1 MPLRNTPKIPSPLK
15 GHRVMNHDTS
25 YEQKIRP
32 ACTDPLIPNI
42 PTREGPQTRPMTR
55 TGQPWAQVYIQGPY
69 LDPECSHIRR
79 EPAVVEILKL
89 EDPPLSVPNELVLSP
104 KILQSHIELASTTRI
119 HEKSKN
125 MRTTAFPSLLLC
137 AVIAVAT
144 FTSILAAPAGA
155 DTYDYTQP
163 VEIECDTANG
173 MKHTFRGTNSPWGA
187 GATVGI
193 RTSTTFDIPDS
204 TSTWTSGKF
213 IKALPS
219 NCQIEII
226 RADPAATAGIAKQY
240 RMNKAQLGATITPP
254 WGAFN
259 RLRLFCYE
267 MNVGGRRSTIN
278 PI

>member
-1 MPLRNTPKIPSPLK
+1 
-15 GHRVMNHDTS
+15 
-25 YEQKIRP
+25 
-32 ACTDPLIPNI
+32 
-42 PTREGPQTRPMTR
+42 
-55 TGQPWAQVYIQGPY
+55 
-69 LDPECSHIRR
+69 
-79 EPAVVEILKL
+79 
-89 EDPPLSVPNELVLSP
+89 
-104 KILQSHIELASTTRI
+104 
-119 HEKSKN
+119 

-173 MKHTFRGTNSPWGA
+173 MKHTFRGTNSPWGRGQQLA
-187 GATVGI
+187 Y
-193 RTSTTFDIPDS
+193 
-204 TSTWTSGKF
+204 F

-267 MNVGGRRSTIN
+267 MNVGGRVVRRSRYAQILVLYIEVATLDTQSSSPLSIS
-278 PI
+278 